1 MACSWDGTGKD
12 QLNAKEVITVLDV
25 EVNGATKLL
34 QENDT
39 FIGIFI
45 DIDNDELIERLK
57 ERGHDKE
64 FINKRMDLAN
74 LQRSKI
80 SEFDYVVKNV
90 DINTT
95 VKEILDIICNLEE
108 S

>member
-1 MACSWDGTGKD
+1 MRIYLSLLIIFFASLPN
-12 QLNAKEVITVLDV
+12 QLFALTDEAVEEITERL
-25 EVNGATKLL
+25 ESST
-34 QENDT
+34 T
-39 FIGIFI
+39 
-45 DIDNDELIERLK
+45 DELIERLK

-108 S
+108 SW

>member
-1 MACSWDGTGKD
+1 
-12 QLNAKEVITVLDV
+12 
-25 EVNGATKLL
+25 
-34 QENDT
+34 
-39 FIGIFI
+39 
-45 DIDNDELIERLK
+45 
-57 ERGHDKE
+57 
-64 FINKRMDLAN
+64 MDLAN

>member
-1 MACSWDGTGKD
+1 MCIRDR
-12 QLNAKEVITVLDV
+12 
-25 EVNGATKLL
+25 VNGATKLL